1 MAEFSNKK
9 TNPTGGNDQE
19 FGADEAVYRGMP
31 AASFENNDEEQTFTL
46 NELEGDIDRGLGPS
60 SGYEPRSV
68 QVASYREENL
78 SFVDAFSSA
87 AHTKQ
92 YIDTSVASFSS
103 ASMDVIVPEPHLV
116 PPAPFHL
123 DLNTHDVPKS
133 VANACKIHAQLTDT
147 FDAHQVDVLFK
158 PAQWLFIAKAYPNN
172 ERVEFRVCL
181 YNTTENHYK
190 LEFQLLDGERSSYHS
205 LLHLMKSDLNL
216 PTHANRLTMGY
227 SNGGVGGGGG
237 FASSSTST
245 SSSAASKVSEDN
257 VKQIVNMIDSKY
269 VDVKIE
275 GLKLGYKLIRSHPG
289 ILPTFVAKSGVAAV
303 LTAIDSERGVVEVQR
318 CGASCLN
325 MYCTIDHDQECQ
337 TLLKAPNGM
346 NILKRLALLGPNHG
360 HGSHG
365 SDSKSSGFS
374 FFEEEDDD
382 DDLSHLEVQ
391 RQAASALA
399 AIASRSST
407 CSFVQGINGGQIFSD
422 LEKSGDLRLMNIAR
436 EGLRYV
442 QQGSRTHY

>member
-9 TNPTGGNDQE
+9 TKPTGENDQE

-31 AASFENNDEEQTFTL
+31 AASFENNDDEQTFTL

-103 ASMDVIVPEPHLV
+103 ASMDVIVPEPQLV

>member
-1 MAEFSNKK
+1 MAEKK
-9 TNPTGGNDQE
+9 MTENEQE

-31 AASFENNDEEQTFTL
+31 TAFENNDDEQTFTL

-60 SGYEPRSV
+60 SDYEPRSV

-78 SFVDAFSSA
+78 SFVEAFSSA

-92 YIDTSVASFSS
+92 YVDTSIASFSS
-103 ASMDVIVPEPHLV
+103 ASLDVIVPEPQLV

-133 VANACKIHAQLTDT
+133 VANACKIHAQLTET

-205 LLHLMKSDLNL
+205 LLHFMKSDLNL
-216 PTHANRLTMGY
+216 PTHANRLTTGY

-237 FASSSTST
+237 FASSS
-245 SSSAASKVSEDN
+245 SAAPKISEDN

-275 GLKLGYKLIRSHPG
+275 GLKLGYNLIRSHPG

-360 HGSHG
+360 RGSHG

-374 FFEEEDDD
+374 FFEEDEAD

>member
-1 MAEFSNKK
+1 
-9 TNPTGGNDQE
+9 
-19 FGADEAVYRGMP
+19 
-31 AASFENNDEEQTFTL
+31 
-46 NELEGDIDRGLGPS
+46 
-60 SGYEPRSV
+60 
-68 QVASYREENL
+68 
-78 SFVDAFSSA
+78 
-87 AHTKQ
+87 
-92 YIDTSVASFSS
+92 
-103 ASMDVIVPEPHLV
+103 MDVIVPEPHLV

>member
-31 AASFENNDEEQTFTL
+31 AASFENNDDEQTFTL

-103 ASMDVIVPEPHLV
+103 ASMDVIVPEPQLV

>member
-1 MAEFSNKK
+1 MAQTHWTNQTIHTSERSTNKYLVLIIFLCRHSNL
-9 TNPTGGNDQE
+9 
-19 FGADEAVYRGMP
+19 
-31 AASFENNDEEQTFTL
+31 TFFFFL
-46 NELEGDIDRGLGPS
+46 PCFFPLHIVSPS
-60 SGYEPRSV
+60 CPRS
-68 QVASYREENL
+68 L
-78 SFVDAFSSA
+78 LFSLA
-87 AHTKQ
+87 L
-92 YIDTSVASFSS
+92 SVA
-103 ASMDVIVPEPHLV
+103 ASMDVIVPEPQLV

>member
-9 TNPTGGNDQE
+9 TKPTGGNDQE

-31 AASFENNDEEQTFTL
+31 AASFENNDDEQTFTL

>member
-1 MAEFSNKK
+1 
-9 TNPTGGNDQE
+9 
-19 FGADEAVYRGMP
+19 MP

-103 ASMDVIVPEPHLV
+103 ASMDVIVPEPQLV